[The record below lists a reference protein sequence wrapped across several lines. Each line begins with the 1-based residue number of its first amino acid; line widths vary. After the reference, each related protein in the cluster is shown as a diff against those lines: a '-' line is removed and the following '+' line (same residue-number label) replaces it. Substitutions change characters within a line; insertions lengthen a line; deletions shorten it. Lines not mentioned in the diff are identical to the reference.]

1 MKKRI
6 ISAFAA
12 LLMLFSVLALAVSA
26 DDGQLKLS
34 KPGRITAGSTFTL
47 TMKLAGIDQS
57 IVRQGIIGLSFN
69 VKFDSKIINVV
80 DGSLGG
86 KGFDAWDKGEGHPVD
101 PGTKS
106 PVADEYGVI
115 LADAEDKAPI
125 YSLDDLVVTLD
136 FTVSASAAGQDVV
149 IEAQDVSIAYGAD
162 IESIDLTG
170 VPVDFTVAKKS
181 DVSTTV
187 DGITYLVDDDTASVV
202 SVANKSISDLVIPA
216 SISYNGKT
224 LKVTSVEGGAFADL
238 SAVKTAYIPCTV
250 TAVPSDAFDGNAAVT
265 LKGCKNSAAYKFAM
279 EQGFEWAEDTT
290 GYTEKV
296 IRESTCTTQGASQL
310 ACPNCG
316 AKTGSEKTLPLADH
330 KYGEWVVTKEATND
344 EDGSRERV
352 CSVCG
357 AKDTEVIHRLDCKHE
372 NKKDVIV
379 KEATCAEVGSK
390 NVVCADCGK
399 VLEENI
405 EVPKTAHTF
414 GEWVVTKEATVKDK
428 GTREHT
434 CTVCGTKETEEID
447 KLGCKHVNTTNGHKD
462 PTCTAD
468 GYDSTTCKDCGKLI
482 SYTKIPARHTAGPEE
497 TKDATCTA
505 DGYVIQKCTAC
516 GEILKNEVT
525 PKLGHEFGEWQVIVP
540 ATTTSEGVQSH
551 TCSRCGQ
558 VENEMIEKLTPTE
571 ESKEE
576 SVPAIESS
584 DAEDSKSSAPSQAE
598 EQSGSG
604 NKTIFFIIGAVVILL
619 TVGYIVIMA
628 INKKKNY

>member
-6 ISAFAA
+6 ISVFAA
-12 LLMLFSVLALAVSA
+12 IFMLFSVLALTVSA
-26 DDGQLKLS
+26 DGGQLKLS
-34 KPGRITAGSTFTL
+34 VPGRITAGSTFTL
-47 TMKLAGIDQS
+47 TMKLAGIDTS
-57 IVRQGIIGLSFN
+57 IVEQGLVSVSF
-69 VKFDSKIINVV
+69 DLEYDHSLIETS
-80 DGSLGG
+80 DDTLGG
-86 KGFDAWDKGEGHPVD
+86 TGFDGWEASGNVSSGACTFMICDFEGKKPL
-101 PGTKS
+101 K
-106 PVADEYGVI
+106 
-115 LADAEDKAPI
+115 KA
-125 YSLDDLVVTLD
+125 DDLVVTLD
-136 FTVSASAAGQDVV
+136 FAVSASAAGQDVV
-149 IEAQDVSIAYGAD
+149 IEAKEISVVYGEAL
-162 IESIDLTG
+162 ETLDLTG

-181 DVSTTV
+181 DVSATV
-187 DGITYLVDDDTASVV
+187 DGITYLVDDETASAA

-216 SISYNGKT
+216 SISCNGKT
-224 LKVTSVEGGAFADL
+224 LKVTSVESGAFADL

-250 TAVPSDAFDGNAAVT
+250 TFIPSDAFDGNAAVT
-265 LKGCKNSAAYKFAM
+265 LKGCKNSEAYKFAIK
-279 EQGFEWAEDTT
+279 QGFEWAEDTA

-310 ACPNCG
+310 ACPDCG
-316 AKTGSEKTLPLADH
+316 ERTGSETALPLADH
-330 KYGEWVVTKEATND
+330 TYGEWTVTREATND

-372 NKKDVIV
+372 NKKDVIT
-379 KEATCAEVGSK
+379 KEATCTEVGSK

-405 EVPKTAHTF
+405 EVPKIAHTF

-434 CTVCGTKETEEID
+434 CTVCSTKETEEID
-447 KLGCKHVNTTNGHKD
+447 KLTCKHANTTNSHKD

-482 SYTKIPARHTAGPEE
+482 SYTKIAAKHTAGPEE
-497 TKDATCTA
+497 TKDATCTV
-505 DGYVIQKCTAC
+505 DGYVIQKCTVC
-516 GEILKNEVT
+516 GEILKNEIT
-525 PKLGHEFGEWQVIVP
+525 PKLGHEFGEWNVIVP
-540 ATTTSEGVQSH
+540 ATSTSEGVRSH
-551 TCSRCGQ
+551 TCSLCGQ
-558 VENEMIEKLTPTE
+558 VENEMIEMLAPAE

-584 DAEDSKSSAPSQAE
+584 DADDSRASASSQAE
-598 EQSGSG
+598 EPSGSG

-628 INKKKNY
+628 INRKKNY